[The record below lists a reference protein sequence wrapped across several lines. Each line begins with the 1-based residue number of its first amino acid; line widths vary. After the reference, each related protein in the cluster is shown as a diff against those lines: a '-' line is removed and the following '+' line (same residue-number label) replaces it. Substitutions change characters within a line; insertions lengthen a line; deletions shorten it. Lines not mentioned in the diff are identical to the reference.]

1 MSFIFPL
8 CSWTKNM
15 VSLAIQQLSY
25 FLLHNMISQPCT
37 QPICFSCSLKGPLPI
52 MYLGNRCSVS
62 HWPSESH
69 TSPRLSCSLGDHG
82 HIHIYFPWDSWTSV
96 LIPGCPDLS
105 WEPQG
110 RCGSGHHHP
119 SLSSPTVSS
128 QQPSTHG
135 YMSCGKAGGVL
146 KAKATELISYV
157 VCRFLK
163 DFGFYCKGDG
173 NQWRVLSRGWIWSDL
188 TQK

>member
-1 MSFIFPL
+1 
-8 CSWTKNM
+8 M

-25 FLLHNMISQPCT
+25 FVLHNMISQPCT
-37 QPICFSCSLKGPLPI
+37 LQISFPCSLKGPLPV
-52 MYLGNRCSVS
+52 MYLRNRCSVL

-69 TSPRLSCSLGDHG
+69 TSPSLSCSLGDHG

-105 WEPQG
+105 REPQG
-110 RCGSGHHHP
+110 SCGSGHHHP

-128 QQPSTHG
+128 QQPSTPG
-135 YMSCGKAGGVL
+135 YMTR
-146 KAKATELISYV
+146 AKLEVPSKQRQQSWFLILW
-157 VCRFLK
+157 CKFLK

-173 NQWRVLSRGWIWSDL
+173 SQWRVLSRGWTWSDL
-188 TQK
+188 TQE